1 VLRYIIY
8 VEMCSG
14 IMLIATFRQT
24 GVHEM
29 LILLLKEEM
38 KISEITKTIHSQS
51 AYRSISLLKELG
63 LIGVRRGEYNK
74 KFYCLTAKGKKVA
87 TKLKEIEEILNSE

>member
-1 VLRYIIY
+1 
-8 VEMCSG
+8 MK
-14 IMLIATFRQT
+14 IASFKQT

-63 LIGVRRGEYNK
+63 LISVRRGEYNQ
-74 KFYCLTAKGKKVA
+74 KFYCLTDKGKKVA
-87 TKLKEIEEILNSE
+87 AKLAEIEEILQED